1 MTKLDGKAGLE
12 GRTVMKRAWLVTNEF
27 LNTQKYSELNMW
39 LVKAAEKYNID
50 LLVKTNAELLVDLG
64 GNHII
69 QNLIEV
75 EKPEFVLF
83 WDKDIRLASFL
94 ESLSVKVINSSK
106 AIEICDNKAMTHI
119 ALKQKNIKM
128 PKTILAPMTYE
139 NIGFTNYDF
148 VERMKKQLSYPIV
161 VKECFGSFGQQVY
174 LVHDDVELM
183 RCIEKIGAKPFLF
196 QEYIKSSF
204 ARDIRLN
211 VVGDQVVA
219 TMYRYSDTGDFRA
232 NISNGGKMKPFKP
245 TKQQIQLAV
254 DCVKALG
261 LDFAGVDLLF
271 DENEE
276 PIVCEVNSNAHF
288 KNIYD
293 CTGVNVAECI
303 LGYICNKLNLVNES
317 A

>member
-1 MTKLDGKAGLE
+1 
-12 GRTVMKRAWLVTNEF
+12 MKRAWLVTNEF

-39 LVKAAEKYNID
+39 LVKAAEKYDIE
-50 LLVKTNAELLVDLG
+50 LVVKTNAELLVDLSG
-64 GNHII
+64 HHVI
-69 QNLIEV
+69 QNLISI

-94 ESLSVKVINSSK
+94 ESLSIRVYNSSK

-119 ALKQKNIKM
+119 ALNQKNIKM
-128 PKTILAPMTYE
+128 PKTILAPMTYP

-148 VERMKKQLSYPIV
+148 VKRMKEQLSFPII

-174 LVHDDVELM
+174 LVHNDVELM
-183 RCIEKIGAKPFLF
+183 SCIKKIGAKPFLF
-196 QEYIKSSF
+196 QEFIQSSF

-211 VVGDQVVA
+211 VVGDLVVA

-232 NISNGGKMKPFKP
+232 NISNGGKMKLFKP
-245 TKQQIQLAV
+245 TSKQEQLAI
-254 DCVKALG
+254 DSVKALG
-261 LDFAGVDLLF
+261 LDFAGVDMLF

-293 CTGVNVAECI
+293 CTGVNVAEHI
-303 LGYICNKLNLVNES
+303 LEYICNKLDLVK
-317 A
+317 

>member
-1 MTKLDGKAGLE
+1 M
-12 GRTVMKRAWLVTNEF
+12 RRAWLVTNEF
-27 LNTQKYSELNMW
+27 LNTKKYSELNMW
-39 LVKAAEKYNID
+39 LVNAAEKYNIE
-50 LLVKTNAELLVDLG
+50 LVVKTNAELLVDISG
-64 GNHII
+64 HNVI
-69 QNLIEV
+69 QNLIKK

-94 ESLSVKVINSSK
+94 ESLSLKVFNSSK

-119 ALKQKNIKM
+119 ALNQKNIKM
-128 PKTILAPMTYE
+128 PKTILAPMTYP

-148 VERMKKQLSYPIV
+148 VENMKKQLSYPIV
-161 VKECFGSFGQQVY
+161 VKEFFGSFGQQVY
-174 LVHDDVELM
+174 LVHDDEELM
-183 RCIEKIGAKPFLF
+183 SCIEKIGAKPFLF
-196 QEYIKSSF
+196 QEYIQSSF

-232 NISNGGKMKPFKP
+232 NISNGGKMKPFEP
-245 TKQQIQLAV
+245 TKKQVQLAV
-254 DCVKALG
+254 DCVIALG

-293 CTGVNVAECI
+293 CTGENVADHI
-303 LGYICNKLNLVNES
+303 LRYICNKLELADYDV
-317 A
+317 

>member
-1 MTKLDGKAGLE
+1 
-12 GRTVMKRAWLVTNEF
+12 MKRAWLVTNEF
-27 LNTQKYSELNMW
+27 LNTEKYSELNMW
-39 LVKAAEKYNID
+39 LVKAAEKYNIE
-50 LLVKTNAELLVDLG
+50 LVVKTNAELLIDISGLQV
-64 GNHII
+64 I
-69 QNLIEV
+69 QNLIEI

-94 ESLSVKVINSSK
+94 ESLSIKVFNSSK
-106 AIEICDNKAMTHI
+106 SIEICDNKAMTHI
-119 ALKQKNIKM
+119 ALNQKNIKM
-128 PKTILAPMTYE
+128 PKTIIAPMTYD
-139 NIGFTNYDF
+139 NIGFTNYEF
-148 VERMKKQLSYPIV
+148 VAMMKKQLSYPIV

-174 LVHDDVELM
+174 LAHDDDELM
-183 RCIEKIGAKPFLF
+183 SCVEKIGAKPFLF
-196 QEYIKSSF
+196 QEYIQSSF

-232 NISNGGKMKPFKP
+232 NISNGGKMKSFEP
-245 TKQQIQLAV
+245 TKQQVQLAV
-254 DCVKALG
+254 DCAKALG

-293 CTGVNVAECI
+293 CTGVNVAEHI
-303 LGYICNKLNLVNES
+303 IGYICNKLELVNEDV
-317 A
+317 